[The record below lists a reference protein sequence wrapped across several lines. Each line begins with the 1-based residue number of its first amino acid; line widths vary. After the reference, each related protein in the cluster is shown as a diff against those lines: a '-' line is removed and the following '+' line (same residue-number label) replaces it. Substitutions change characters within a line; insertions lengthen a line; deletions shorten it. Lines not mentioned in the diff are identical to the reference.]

1 METRDLWKKL
11 GEMIGVSDS
20 VALAA
25 GEVKKVE
32 IARSGK
38 FNAKIGGKTE
48 LTPEMLAW
56 TADNFD
62 STRDHK
68 IKLGH
73 KPIDTDTPDYGDITG
88 LEFDRKRDRLLA
100 HIKPTDSLVEKNRKG
115 EFKRLSM
122 ELGRREDGNLE
133 FNHLSFL
140 GAHRPAISE
149 LADVSLAEGLQPVF
163 LAAGP
168 DDDEDV
174 DTEPKPT
181 EKVETKPE
189 SVVAAAAAEEA
200 HMSEEIQAE
209 NKALKERL
217 AEYAAADVNT
227 FLASDAMVKVIPIGV
242 LENVKRVLTALATA
256 DADGTAGAVMFAGD
270 GKETKASPYQAMKT
284 IFAAWPEKTS
294 EVEKKELA
302 KDGMETPIA
311 DPREFAGADPESVQ
325 AHLAA
330 QQLIAEEKA
339 KGNVL
344 SYIDGLRKVEARRVQ
359 G

>member
-1 METRDLWKKL
+1 ML
-11 GEMIGVSDS
+11 GVSGS
-20 VALAA
+20 VAFAT

-32 IARSGK
+32 IARPGT

-56 TADNFD
+56 TAANFD
-62 STRDHK
+62 SARDHK

-88 LEFDRKRDRLLA
+88 LEFSPSRGRLLA

-115 EFKRLSM
+115 EFRQLSM

-133 FNHLSFL
+133 FNHLAFL

-149 LADVSLAEGLQPVF
+149 LEAVSLAEGLQPVF

-168 DDDEDV
+168 DDDEDADA
-174 DTEPKPT
+174 DTEPVEKPQA
-181 EKVETKPE
+181 KPE
-189 SVVAAAAAEEA
+189 SQVAAAAAEEA

-227 FLASDAMVKVIPIGV
+227 FLASDAIVKRVPVGV
-242 LENVKRVLTALATA
+242 MENVKRVLTMLATA
-256 DADGTAGAVMFAGD
+256 DADGTSVAVMFASD
-270 GKETKASPYQAMKT
+270 GKETKATPYQA
-284 IFAAWPEKTS
+284 IRSILAAWPEKTS
-294 EVEKKELA
+294 EIEKKELA
-302 KDGMETPIA
+302 KDGADTPIA
-311 DPREFAGADPESVQ
+311 DPREFAGADPESIQ
-325 AHLAA
+325 KHLAA
-330 QQLIAEEKA
+330 EQLIAEEKA
-339 KGNVL
+339 RGNVL
-344 SYIDGLRKVEARRVQ
+344 SYLDGLRKVEARRAQ
-359 G
+359 Q